1 MTETHSASAPTHP
14 LIESDRVEGTVVY
27 DVNGKQIGTIK
38 RLVIEKVSGNI
49 AYAVTSFRA
58 FLGAGS
64 ETHAIPWDYLHYDL
78 KLQGYRTTIT
88 EDQLRNAP
96 EFSRRDDYLLSG
108 RDWELLAE
116 YYAGP
121 L

>member
-1 MTETHSASAPTHP
+1 MTETHSASVLSHP
-14 LIESDRVEGTVVY
+14 LIESDRVEGTAVY
-27 DVNGKQIGTIK
+27 DANGRQIGTIK

-49 AYAVTSFRA
+49 AYAVTSFST
-58 FLGAGS
+58 FLGTGS
-64 ETHAIPWDYLHYDL
+64 ETHAIPWNYLHYDL
-78 KLQGYRTTIT
+78 KLQGYHTNIT

-96 EFSRRDDYLLSG
+96 EFSRRDDHLLSG
-108 RDWELLAE
+108 RDWELLSE